1 MFVCVHVSG
10 VGVEKMKREET
21 EKEEFGKK
29 KKKKSHYLVSHKKET
44 QQQKQRGATN
54 RPSIETNRCFARGAT
69 EEAEE
74 DRV

>member
-1 MFVCVHVSG
+1 VWKKCK
-10 VGVEKMKREET
+10 EK
-21 EKEEFGKK
+21 KEEFGKK
-29 KKKKSHYLVSHKKET
+29 KKKKYIISSLKKKLN
-44 QQQKQRGATN
+44 QQQQPRGATN

>member
-1 MFVCVHVSG
+1 MW
-10 VGVEKMKREET
+10 
-21 EKEEFGKK
+21 KEEEEKI
-29 KKKKSHYLVSHKKET
+29 HYLASHKKET

>member
-1 MFVCVHVSG
+1 MWR
-10 VGVEKMKREET
+10 MKRRGEISLI
-21 EKEEFGKK
+21 KEEFGKK
-29 KKKKSHYLVSHKKET
+29 KKKKSHYIVLEKKLN
-44 QQQKQRGATN
+44 QQQQPRGATN

>member
-1 MFVCVHVSG
+1 VKKCK
-10 VGVEKMKREET
+10 EK
-21 EKEEFGKK
+21 KEEFGKK
-29 KKKKSHYLVSHKKET
+29 KKKKSHYLVTKKET

>member
-1 MFVCVHVSG
+1 VWKKCK
-10 VGVEKMKREET
+10 EK
-21 EKEEFGKK
+21 KEEFGKK
-29 KKKKSHYLVSHKKET
+29 KKKKYIISSHKKET

>member
-1 MFVCVHVSG
+1 VWKKCK
-10 VGVEKMKREET
+10 EK
-21 EKEEFGKK
+21 KEEFGKTK
-29 KKKKSHYLVSHKKET
+29 KKKKKYIISSHKKET

>member
-1 MFVCVHVSG
+1 VWKKCK
-10 VGVEKMKREET
+10 EK
-21 EKEEFGKK
+21 KEEFGKK
-29 KKKKSHYLVSHKKET
+29 KKKKSHYLVT
-44 QQQKQRGATN
+44 QKRNSTQKQRGATN